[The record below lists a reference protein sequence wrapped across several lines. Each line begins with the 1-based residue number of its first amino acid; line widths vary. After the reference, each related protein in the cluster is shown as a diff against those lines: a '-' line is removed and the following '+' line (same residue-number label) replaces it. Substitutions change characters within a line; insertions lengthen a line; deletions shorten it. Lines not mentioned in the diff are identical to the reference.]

1 MDLRFN
7 YLKDFLT
14 VLILL
19 IFIPQVSGQQQKKAP
34 KTYIIEISKMKFIPS
49 DLVVEK
55 ESKVVW
61 VNKDFYPHDVT
72 DEVKKVWSSKPLN
85 QSQSWSKIVTK
96 NENYFCNL
104 HKMMKGRITVK

>member
-1 MDLRFN
+1 MTQKTDYFKSL
-7 YLKDFLT
+7 LL
-14 VLILL
+14 LILML
-19 IFIPQVSGQQQKKAP
+19 TFIPNVNAQKKAKEP
-34 KTYIIEISKMKFIPS
+34 KVYRIEISKMKFIPA

-55 ESKVVW
+55 GSKIVW

-72 DEVKKVWSSKPLN
+72 DEVKKTWSSKPLN
-85 QSQSWSKIVTK
+85 QNQSWSRVVTK